1 MSNVNNVSAAKPL
14 VGGAI
19 AVAPVG
25 TALPTDATTELNATF
40 QRLGYI
46 SDEGLK
52 NANSPETEDV
62 RAWGGDVVLTP
73 MSAKPDTFSATLLE
87 VLNVA
92 VLKFVY
98 GDANVTG
105 TLETGITVKANASQL
120 PTRAMV
126 VDMIMKNNALKRIVI
141 PNAMITEI
149 GEITYNDT
157 GASGYAVTV
166 SAAPDEEGNTHYE
179 YIVQSAA
186 AAAVATEEE
195 PAATEGE

>member
-1 MSNVNNVSAAKPL
+1 MSNVNNVSAAKPF

-25 TALPTDATTELNATF
+25 AALPTDAKTELNDTF

-46 SDEGLK
+46 SEEGLT
-52 NANSPETEDV
+52 NANSPETEEV

-105 TLETGITVKANASQL
+105 TLEAGITVKANASQL

-141 PNAMITEI
+141 PNATITEI
-149 GEITYNDT
+149 GEISYTDT

-166 SAAPDEEGNTHYE
+166 SAAPDGSGNTHYE

-186 AAAVATEEE
+186 AAAAE
-195 PAATEGE
+195 PAANEGE